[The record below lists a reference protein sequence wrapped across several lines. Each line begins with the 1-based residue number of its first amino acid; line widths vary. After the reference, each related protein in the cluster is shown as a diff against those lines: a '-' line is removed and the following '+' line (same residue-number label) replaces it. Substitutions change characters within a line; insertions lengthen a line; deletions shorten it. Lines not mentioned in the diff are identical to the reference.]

1 MSLVAKLLRVGITL
15 VILAVALWL
24 TGQLWRRYLESPWT
38 RDGRVRA
45 EVVDIAPEVS
55 GTIVDIP
62 VKDNQFVHKGDVLF
76 TIDPVRF
83 KLAIAQAQA
92 QYDAT
97 KEDLALKIADAK
109 RRQGLTG
116 VVSSEE
122 QERYKSTASV
132 ATAQLDAAQ
141 SALDIAKLNLERS
154 VLHSPVNGYVT
165 NLRLRVGDYAQ
176 AGQAHVAVIDADSYW
191 VIGYFEETKLRSLKV
206 GDPARVKL
214 IGYSQPLDAH
224 VETIA
229 RGINEQNGSPDRQG
243 LQDVNPIF
251 TWVRLAQR
259 IPVRVHIDQVPEGV
273 VLSAGMTATVQIDP
287 RPGSL
292 PNEPARVAEPR
303 RTVQLT
309 PSWSISIP
317 LVRN

>member
-1 MSLVAKLLRVGITL
+1 MSLVAKLLRVAITL
-15 VILAVALWL
+15 VVVVIAIWLTSALW
-24 TGQLWRRYLESPWT
+24 QRYLQSPWT

-45 EVVDIAPEVS
+45 EIVDIAPEVS
-55 GTIVDIP
+55 GTVVDIP
-62 VKDNQFVHKGDVLF
+62 VKDNAFVHKGDVLF

-83 KLAIAQAQA
+83 KIAIAQAQA

-97 KEDLALKIADAK
+97 KEDLALKTADAK

-141 SALDIAKLNLERS
+141 AALDLAKLNLERS

-165 NLRLRVGDYAQ
+165 NLRLRVGDYAT
-176 AGQAHVAVIDADSYW
+176 AGQPHVAVIDADSYW
-191 VIGYFEETKLRSLKV
+191 IIGYFEETKLRSLKV

-214 IGYSQPLDAH
+214 IGYKAPLDAH

-259 IPVRVHIDQVPEGV
+259 IPVNLHIDKVPDGI
-273 VLSAGMTATVQIDP
+273 VLAAGMTCTVAV
-287 RPGSL
+287 GSEAG
-292 PNEPARVAEPR
+292 PKEPSGRLLDWIEEV
-303 RTVQLT
+303 L
-309 PSWSISIP
+309 
-317 LVRN
+317 

>member
-1 MSLVAKLLRVGITL
+1 MSLVAKFLRVGITL
-15 VILAVALWL
+15 VVLLVALWL
-24 TGQLWRRYLESPWT
+24 TDKLWQRYMESPWT

-55 GTIVDIP
+55 GTVVEIP
-62 VKDNQFVHKGDVLF
+62 VQDNQLVHKGDVLF

-83 KLAIAQAQA
+83 KIAIAQAQA
-92 QYDAT
+92 QYDAA
-97 KEDLALKIADAK
+97 KEDLALKAADAK

-141 SALDIAKLNLERS
+141 AALDLAKLNLERS
-154 VLHSPVNGYVT
+154 VLRSPVNGYVT
-165 NLRLRVGDYAQ
+165 NLRFRIGDYAQ
-176 AGQAHVAVIDADSYW
+176 AGQPRIAVIDADSYW
-191 VIGYFEETKLRSLKV
+191 VIGYFEETKLASLKV
-206 GDPARVKL
+206 GDKARIKL
-214 IGYSQPLDAH
+214 IGYKAPLDAH

-229 RGINEQNGSPDRQG
+229 RGINEQNGAPDRQG

-259 IPVRVHIDQVPEGV
+259 IPVNLHIDKVPDGIT
-273 VLSAGMTATVQIDP
+273 LAAGMTCTVAVGDETGP
-287 RPGSL
+287 K
-292 PNEPARVAEPR
+292 EPTGRLLDWIEEV
-303 RTVQLT
+303 L
-309 PSWSISIP
+309 
-317 LVRN
+317 